1 MRKSVLVV
9 AVVLVGV
16 IWGSLSTAD
25 DEMCV
30 PMGEITLHSLAS
42 EAKRSDVAFPHNVH
56 FNYACQKCHH
66 QWDAEGSI
74 QSCTT
79 SGCHDLAQAPM
90 NEKGRPVMDPVQKVR
105 YFKNAFHNMCIGCHK
120 EIKMK
125 NSQIEASKAALG
137 ETLAPT
143 GPTGCSEC
151 HPNERF

>member
-30 PMGEITLHSLAS
+30 PMGEITLSSLAP
-42 EAKRSDVAFPHNVH
+42 EAKRSEVAFPHNIH
-56 FNYACQKCHH
+56 FDYACQKCHH

-79 SGCHDLAQAPM
+79 SGCHDLDHAPM
-90 NEKGRPVMDPVQKVR
+90 DEKGRPVMDPVQKVR
-105 YFKNAFHNMCIGCHK
+105 YFKNAFHKSCIGCHK
-120 EIKMK
+120 KIVLENKKLEMTKMP
-125 NSQIEASKAALG
+125 LG
-137 ETLAPT
+137 AELPRT
-143 GPTGCSEC
+143 GPTGCNKC
-151 HPNERF
+151 HPAE